1 MNKTDLIA
9 VVAKRLK
16 AERRDVGPVV
26 NATIDAIR
34 DAVAK
39 GDRVTLAD
47 FGTFHKQRRAARL
60 GRNPHTG
67 EAVKI
72 GATTKPAFKP
82 GRAFVAQ
89 VAPKKKKRKPVARKT
104 ARRKR

>member
-1 MNKTDLIA
+1 MNKTELIA
-9 VVAKRLK
+9 AVAKRLK
-16 AERRDVGPVV
+16 VERRDVRPVV

-60 GRNPHTG
+60 GRNPRTG
-67 EAVKI
+67 EAVKVP
-72 GATTKPAFKP
+72 ATTKPAFKP
-82 GRAFVAQ
+82 GRAFLAQ
-89 VAPKKKKRKPVARKT
+89 AAPKKRKRTAKKAT
-104 ARRKR
+104 RRKR

>member
-9 VVAKRLK
+9 AVAKRLK
-16 AERRDVGPVV
+16 AERREVGPVV

-47 FGTFHKQRRAARL
+47 FGTFMRQKRAARL

-67 EAVKI
+67 EAVKVP
-72 GATTKPAFKP
+72 ATTKPMFKP
-82 GRAFVAQ
+82 GKAFLAQ
-89 VAPKKKKRKPVARKT
+89 VAPKT
-104 ARRKR
+104 RKRGAKR